1 MENLDKLPLPLLVA
15 MGVGLAV
22 IFGVRHLG
30 LLSGER
36 ATPSSGASTAQVA
49 AVIVD
54 PTALN
59 KATAAIEALNFTLIS
74 INSVAKE
81 SVRTSAGLAEEMDR
95 IREEL
100 RIHREINRR

>member
-1 MENLDKLPLPLLVA
+1 MAFGL
-15 MGVGLAV
+15 GLAV
-22 IFGVRHLG
+22 IFRVRHLE
-30 LLSGER
+30 LLSGAR
-36 ATPSSGASTAQVA
+36 ATLSSSSSTAQVA

-59 KATAAIEALNFTLIS
+59 KATARIKALNFPLIS

-81 SVRTSAGLAEEMDR
+81 SVCTSAVLAEEMDR

-100 RIHREINRR
+100 RVHREISRR

>member
-1 MENLDKLPLPLLVA
+1 
-15 MGVGLAV
+15 MGQFSEMPPFAWVIFAITVAV

-30 LLSGER
+30 LWQGAQAAP
-36 ATPSSGASTAQVA
+36 ATSPAAAQVA

-59 KATAAIEALNFTLIS
+59 KATAALEAHT
-74 INSVAKE
+74 VAI
-81 SVRTSAGLAEEMDR
+81 VRLTEAGEDMNRMLERAGTELDR

-100 RIHREINRR
+100 RIQREVRR

>member
-1 MENLDKLPLPLLVA
+1 MENLDKLPLPLLIA
-15 MGVGLAV
+15 FDLGLAV

-36 ATPSSGASTAQVA
+36 ATPSSSSSTAQVA

-59 KATAAIEALNFTLIS
+59 KAIAALEAPNFTLVS
-74 INSVAKE
+74 INSVAKD
-81 SVRTSAGLAEEMDR
+81 SVRTNAGLAEEMDR

>member
-1 MENLDKLPLPLLVA
+1 
-15 MGVGLAV
+15 MGSIAPVLT
-22 IFGVRHLG
+22 GVRHLG

-36 ATPSSGASTAQVA
+36 ATPSSSSSTAQVA

-59 KATAAIEALNFTLIS
+59 KATAALEALNFTLVS
-74 INSVAKE
+74 MNSVAKD
-81 SVRTSAGLAEEMDR
+81 SVRTNAGLAEEMDR

-100 RIHREINRR
+100 RIHREISRR